1 MQSRWDIAW
10 GSPPKPENNPNMR
23 VSDAERNEIGE
34 QLSKHFSDGR
44 LDSAE
49 FQERLDRAMSA
60 KTRADLS
67 GLLVD
72 LPSLRTPEQATTVRA
87 AASPS
92 TAGAQGRAVRHCGV
106 LGPVVRRRCG
116 QGVLALRVD
125 SRAVDLDRPARGVPM
140 DTGPQAPA
148 LRLQLSAPGPRPGA
162 PVEGQATRTAVKAAF
177 GGRRCR
183 PAGKARRDGLVTI
196 ARRGPEPPTIGRGT
210 DGEGHHA

>member
-72 LPSLRTPEQATTVRA
+72 LPSLRTPEQATTVEQPPRHRPRVLRVVLFAIVAFWALSFA
-87 AASPS
+87 AA
-92 TAGAQGRAVRHCGV
+92 AVRGFWPFGWIHVPWILIG
-106 LGPVVRRRCG
+106 LLAMFLWTRDRRHRRYGYNYRRR
-116 QGVLALRVD
+116 ALD
-125 SRAVDLDRPARGVPM
+125 Q
-140 DTGPQAPA
+140 GPQ
-148 LRLQLSAPGPRPGA
+148 
-162 PVEGQATRTAVKAAF
+162 
-177 GGRRCR
+177 
-183 PAGKARRDGLVTI
+183 
-196 ARRGPEPPTIGRGT
+196 
-210 DGEGHHA
+210 